1 MYSTR
6 VSRHVDAPRAVVYQA
21 LLDADAVVRWRVPD
35 GMTSQVHQFEP
46 REGGR
51 FRISLTYDA
60 PGRAG
65 KSVAA
70 TDTYHGQFVQLV
82 PDEQVGE
89 VLEFESADPALGGR
103 ITMTTTLTDS
113 PGGGTD
119 ILMVHDG
126 MPDVVPP
133 ADNETGTRMSLD
145 NLAAL
150 VEGRR

>member
-1 MYSTR
+1 M
-6 VSRHVDAPRAVVYQA
+6 DAPRAVVYQA